1 MVERRALSVLIVA
14 SMVMSLAIYGC
25 RQEGSTGSQTPSPTP
40 SAPREEVPE
49 VISAEAIVVPYR
61 EASLSFK
68 VGGRVQRILV
78 SEGDT
83 VTAGEELA
91 KLDTRDLTL
100 AVRRAEARLGSARAQ
115 LERAKAS
122 APPEEVALAEADVS
136 IAGGNLASAKASLES
151 AEASLQ
157 KAVAGPTQ
165 RDIQIAQ
172 KQVELAKNQLW
183 GAQGQR
189 DVIGAQVNA
198 DPPLASAVEY
208 EAAKAQVTVWET
220 QVTIAELQ
228 LEEIGAGAREED
240 VTVARAQVTQAAS
253 AVQIAEAQ
261 LEKARAQLSLALVK
275 AGARAQDVAVAEAA
289 VAEAEV
295 SLSEANNALD
305 DAVLTAP
312 FSGTVGTILLDEG
325 EVVSPQAQA
334 ILLGDLSTLRVR
346 TLDLSEADVS
356 HVTLGQEALVTIN
369 ALGGKQL
376 RGTVVRI
383 APVATE
389 RRGDTVY
396 DVTLDLDV
404 GPDSNLRWGMTAFV
418 EITVR

>member
-1 MVERRALSVLIVA
+1 MVERRALSALMVA
-14 SMVMSLAIYGC
+14 SMVMSLAISGC
-25 RQEGSTGSQTPSPTP
+25 GQEGATGSQTPSPTP
-40 SAPREEVPE
+40 SAPREGVPE

-68 VGGRVQRILV
+68 VGGRVQQVLV

-91 KLDTRDLTL
+91 KLDTRDLAL
-100 AVRRAEARLGSARAQ
+100 AVRRAEARLSSARA
-115 LERAKAS
+115 LLAGAKAS
-122 APPEEVALAEADVS
+122 APPEEVTLAEADVS
-136 IAGGNLASAKASLES
+136 IARGNLASANASLDS

-172 KQVELAKNQLW
+172 KQVELARNQLW
-183 GAQGQR
+183 GAQEQR
-189 DVIGAQVNA
+189 DVIGAQLKA
-198 DPPLASAVEY
+198 GAPLASAVEY
-208 EAAKAQVTVWET
+208 EAAKAQVAVWES

-228 LEEIGAGAREED
+228 LEEIKAGAREED
-240 VTVARAQVTQAAS
+240 VTVARAQVTQTTS

-261 LEKARAQLSLALVK
+261 LEKARAQLSLALLK
-275 AGARAQDVAVAEAA
+275 AGARAQDVVVAEAA

-295 SLSEANNALD
+295 GLSEANNALD

-312 FSGTVGTILLDEG
+312 FSGTVGTILLEG
-325 EVVSPQAQA
+325 GGAVSAQAQA
-334 ILLGDLSTLRVR
+334 IVLGDLSTLRVR

-356 HVTLGQEALVTIN
+356 HVTIGQEAVVTIG

-383 APVATE
+383 SPVATE

-396 DVTLDLDV
+396 AVTLDLDV
-404 GPDSNLRWGMTAFV
+404 GPDSSLRWGMTAYV
-418 EITVR
+418 EIRVP